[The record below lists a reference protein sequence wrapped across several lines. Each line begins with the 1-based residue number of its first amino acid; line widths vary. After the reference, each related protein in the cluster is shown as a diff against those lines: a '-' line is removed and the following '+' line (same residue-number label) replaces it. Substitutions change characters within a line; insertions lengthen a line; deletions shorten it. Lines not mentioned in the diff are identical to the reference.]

1 MGITIKSSPFLF
13 VILQNINIKMLTT
26 IKGVYE
32 EGHII
37 LKEEAHVKSGT
48 EVIVTFL
55 SEEKETPK
63 VKKERVPGGL
73 KGRISISDDFN
84 EPLDDLKD
92 YM

>member
-1 MGITIKSSPFLF
+1 
-13 VILQNINIKMLTT
+13 MLTT
-26 IKGVYE
+26 IKGIYK

-37 LKEEAHVKSGT
+37 LKEEAPVNTET
-48 EVIVTFL
+48 EVIVTFMID
-55 SEEKETPK
+55 EPVVPK
-63 VKKERVPGGL
+63 TGKRIPGRL